1 MSDPA
6 PPRLVFAFSL
16 HIKVAAP
23 LVIGDVPGGLRRVV
37 PIMGGTVE
45 GPRLRGRV
53 LPGGA
58 DIQIIRPDGLTGITA
73 RYVIEAGDGAL
84 ITVENTG
91 LRRGPPEAMAKILR
105 GEAVDPALIYFRT
118 APRFE
123 TGAPAHAWLMRGL
136 FVATAERHPE
146 HVAIAVFEVL

>member
-1 MSDPA
+1 
-6 PPRLVFAFSL
+6 
-16 HIKVAAP
+16 
-23 LVIGDVPGGLRRVV
+23 
-37 PIMGGTVE
+37 MGGTVE
-45 GPRLRGRV
+45 GPRLPGRV

-58 DIQIIRPDGLTGITA
+58 DIQIIRSDGLTEIAA

-84 ITVENTG
+84 IIVENTG